1 MRALPQVCGPSG
13 SAVRQELK
21 LKRQGPRGRRA
32 PARPRSTGMI
42 LCESCV
48 CCGAPGCRRGTASKV
63 TEALGLLG
71 VSDVG
76 DLF

>member
-1 MRALPQVCGPSG
+1 MYSVRIESDVVFEKLGPAGYLSSMFAVVARLAL
-13 SAVRQELK
+13 
-21 LKRQGPRGRRA
+21 
-32 PARPRSTGMI
+32 
-42 LCESCV
+42 
-48 CCGAPGCRRGTASKV
+48 GAPGCRRGTASKV

>member
-21 LKRQGPRGRRA
+21 LKRQGPRPPISTKYAVRA
-32 PARPRSTGMI
+32 HDIMRVLCVLWRAR
-42 LCESCV
+42 V
-48 CCGAPGCRRGTASKV
+48 ARRGTASKV